1 MVNRYD
7 LGLCLLLMLALLPV
21 PVRGEPLPW
30 ALLPLPGVV
39 ELQEDGP
46 PSGMQVE
53 ALRLLEAR
61 MPDIQPSYRAV
72 NYRRLQQ
79 DMAQGMDFCAA
90 PFFRRAD
97 SDRIGYF
104 VPYVVSTPIQL
115 VIRADALERFSPRGG
130 RVSLARLLEDPALQG
145 GLSSSRTYPDDLL
158 PLLERGLRNGRLQWI
173 GGASG
178 GQNLLLMVG
187 SGRLDYSFEFS
198 TIVDSMA
205 ADPRLRAPLQSVPL
219 QERLALVESGI
230 YCTRSAWGLR
240 MARRLDTAVREVAR
254 EPQALLQLYRRNLPP
269 QIYAVYR
276 DKLRAYYRE
285 RADQVP
291 LQP

>member
-1 MVNRYD
+1 
-7 LGLCLLLMLALLPV
+7 
-21 PVRGEPLPW
+21 
-30 ALLPLPGVV
+30 
-39 ELQEDGP
+39 
-46 PSGMQVE
+46 
-53 ALRLLEAR
+53 
-61 MPDIQPSYRAV
+61 
-72 NYRRLQQ
+72 
-79 DMAQGMDFCAA
+79 
-90 PFFRRAD
+90 
-97 SDRIGYF
+97 
-104 VPYVVSTPIQL
+104 
-115 VIRADALERFSPRGG
+115 
-130 RVSLARLLEDPALQG
+130 
-145 GLSSSRTYPDDLL
+145 
-158 PLLERGLRNGRLQWI
+158 
-173 GGASG
+173 
-178 GQNLLLMVG
+178 MVG

>member
-39 ELQEDGP
+39 ELQEDCP

-97 SDRIGYF
+97 SDRIGF
-104 VPYVVSTPIQL
+104 LQAAQTV
-115 VIRADALERFSPRGG
+115 DPRMNAKWFQH
-130 RVSLARLLEDPALQG
+130 SAICDLNWLLTLLEVFVN
-145 GLSSSRTYPDDLL
+145 LS
-158 PLLERGLRNGRLQWI
+158 E
-173 GGASG
+173 
-178 GQNLLLMVG
+178 V
-187 SGRLDYSFEFS
+187 
-198 TIVDSMA
+198 SMKT
-205 ADPRLRAPLQSVPL
+205 DCFGITSLQSF
-219 QERLALVESGI
+219 
-230 YCTRSAWGLR
+230 
-240 MARRLDTAVREVAR
+240 
-254 EPQALLQLYRRNLPP
+254 
-269 QIYAVYR
+269 
-276 DKLRAYYRE
+276 
-285 RADQVP
+285 
-291 LQP
+291 